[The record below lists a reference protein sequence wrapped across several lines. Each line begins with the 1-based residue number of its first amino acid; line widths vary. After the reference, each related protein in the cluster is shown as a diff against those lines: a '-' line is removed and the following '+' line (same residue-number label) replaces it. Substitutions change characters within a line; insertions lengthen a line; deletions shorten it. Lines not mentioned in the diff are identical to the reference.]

1 MKINHKVV
9 MTGSESQTSMKMLFD
24 VAPPAP
30 PQRAKIG
37 RAGDPGRLRFGL
49 RQCGVGLILRLSGDT
64 ASYLSVAFS
73 REGTKKHKEVRIRA
87 RAAYPL
93 WQE

>member
-24 VAPPAP
+24 V
-30 PQRAKIG
+30 
-37 RAGDPGRLRFGL
+37 GL

>member
-30 PQRAKIG
+30 PNAPKSG
-37 RAGDPGRLRFGL
+37 APGTP
-49 RQCGVGLILRLSGDT
+49 VGSAPAYG
-64 ASYLSVAFS
+64 SV
-73 REGTKKHKEVRIRA
+73 ELV
-87 RAAYPL
+87 
-93 WQE
+93 

>member
-1 MKINHKVV
+1 MKINHRVV

-49 RQCGVGLILRLSGDT
+49 RQCGVGLILRLP
-64 ASYLSVAFS
+64 
-73 REGTKKHKEVRIRA
+73 R
-87 RAAYPL
+87 AYPSARKRASERA
-93 WQE
+93 WAKFFRA